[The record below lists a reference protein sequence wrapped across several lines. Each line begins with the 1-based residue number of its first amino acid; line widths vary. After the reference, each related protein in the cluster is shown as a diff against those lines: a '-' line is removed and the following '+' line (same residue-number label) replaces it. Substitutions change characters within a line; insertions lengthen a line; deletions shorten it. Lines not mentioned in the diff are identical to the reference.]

1 MSNPLEDNNDTIRT
15 LTFCEHVR
23 RRPRM
28 YIGWLGDGS
37 LPKDGVYVLLYK
49 IIAKSVE
56 EHLNGFGNL
65 IEITITDNLVTV
77 RDFGQG
83 IPLNLLISTVSED
96 KSLQKNFYQKERKY
110 VECPCGIG
118 LAVVNALSSEFTA
131 RSVQQGSVHTVTFVH
146 GLQTDDKWENETD
159 EKDGT
164 MISFRVDTEI
174 FGEYSYNMEY
184 VEHLIKTF
192 CYLNK
197 GLTIK
202 LNGTAYTAE
211 NGLLDLINENIRER
225 LHYPPIHLS
234 DDNVEVVIAHSKRR
248 KKERC
253 YSFVNELY
261 TPLGGKHQE
270 AFLKSIVT
278 VLNKF
283 YNNDFH
289 PSSIIYTSLV
299 AAIAIKA
306 SEPWFDGANK
316 IKLLSKEMW
325 SDGPSIHKY
334 ITKFLNR
341 HLTDYLNKNTETADK
356 LGSVIGDKEYNL
368 SAKNN
373 ISRLSFDYFP
383 KK

>member
-1 MSNPLEDNNDTIRT
+1 
-15 LTFCEHVR
+15 
-23 RRPRM
+23 M
-28 YIGWLGDGS
+28 YIGRRGDGS
-37 LPKDGVYVLLYK
+37 LPNDGLYVLLYE

-65 IEITITDNLVTV
+65 IEITITDKLVTV

-83 IPLNLLISTVSED
+83 IPLNLLILTVSEY
-96 KSLQKNFYQKERKY
+96 SPPKNYQKEGKY

-118 LAVVNALSSEFTA
+118 LVVVNALSSEFIA
-131 RSVQQGSVHTVTFVH
+131 RSVQQGAAHTVTFSQ
-146 GLQTDDKWENETD
+146 GLQTDDKWQDETD

-164 MISFRVDTEI
+164 MISFCVDTEI

-202 LNGTAYTAE
+202 LNGTVYTAE
-211 NGLLDLINENIRER
+211 NGLLDLINENVRER
-225 LHYPPIHLS
+225 LHYPPIYLS
-234 DDNVEVVIAHSKRR
+234 DDNVEVVIAHSTRR

-270 AFLKSIVT
+270 AFLKAIVR

-283 YNNDFH
+283 YHDDFH
-289 PSSIIYTSLV
+289 PSSIICTSLV

-306 SEPWFDGANK
+306 SEPYFDGENK
-316 IKLLSKEMW
+316 IKLISKDMW
-325 SDGPSIHKY
+325 SDGPSIYNY

-356 LGSVIGDKEYNL
+356 LGSVIGYNEYNL
-368 SAKNN
+368 SARNN
-373 ISRLSFDYFP
+373 ISRLTFDYFP

>member
-1 MSNPLEDNNDTIRT
+1 MSNLLEDKNDTISMLSFFRKNPGM
-15 LTFCEHVR
+15 CICR
-23 RRPRM
+23 R
-28 YIGWLGDGS
+28 GDGS
-37 LPKDGVYVLLYK
+37 LPDDGLYVLLYE

-65 IEITITDNLVTV
+65 IEITITDKLVTV

-83 IPLNLLISTVSED
+83 IPLNLLISTVSEYSSP
-96 KSLQKNFYQKERKY
+96 KKYQKERKY
-110 VECPCGIG
+110 VECPCGMG
-118 LAVVNALSSEFTA
+118 LVVVNALSSEFTA
-131 RSVQQGSVHTVTFVH
+131 RSVQQGAAHTVTFSQ
-146 GLQTDDKWENETD
+146 GLQTDDKWQNETD

-202 LNGTAYTAE
+202 LNGTVYTAE
-211 NGLLDLINENIRER
+211 NGLLDLINENVRER
-225 LHYPPIHLS
+225 LHYPPIYLS
-234 DDNVEVVIAHSKRR
+234 DDNVEVVIAHSTRR

-270 AFLKSIVT
+270 AFLKAIVR

-283 YNNDFH
+283 YHDDFH

-299 AAIAIKA
+299 AVIAIKA
-306 SEPWFDGANK
+306 SEPWLDGDNK
-316 IKLLSKEMW
+316 IKLISKNMW
-325 SDGPSIHKY
+325 SDGPSIHNY

-356 LGSVIGDKEYNL
+356 LGSVIGYNEYNI
-368 SAKNN
+368 SARNS
-373 ISRLSFDYFP
+373 ISRLTFDYFP

>member
-1 MSNPLEDNNDTIRT
+1 MSYL
-15 LTFCEHVR
+15 FHFR
-23 RRPRM
+23 RHHGM
-28 YIGWLGDGS
+28 YIGRRGDGS
-37 LPKDGVYVLLYK
+37 LPNDGLYVLLYE

-65 IEITITDNLVTV
+65 IEITITDKLVTV

-83 IPLNLLISTVSED
+83 IPLNLLISTVSEY
-96 KSLQKNFYQKERKY
+96 SPPKNYKKEGKY

-118 LAVVNALSSEFTA
+118 VVVVNALSSEFIA
-131 RSVQQGSVHTVTFVH
+131 RSVQQGAAHTVTFSQ
-146 GLQTDDKWENETD
+146 GLQTDDKWQDETD

-164 MISFRVDTEI
+164 MISFCVDTEI

-202 LNGTAYTAE
+202 LNGTVYTAE
-211 NGLLDLINENIRER
+211 NGLLDLINENVRER

-234 DDNVEVVIAHSKRR
+234 DDNVEVVIAHSRRR

-270 AFLKSIVT
+270 AFLKAIVR

-283 YNNDFH
+283 YHDDFH
-289 PSSIIYTSLV
+289 PSSIICTSLV

-306 SEPWFDGANK
+306 SEPYFDGENK
-316 IKLLSKEMW
+316 IKLISKDMW
-325 SDGPSIHKY
+325 SDGPSIYNY

-356 LGSVIGDKEYNL
+356 LGSVIGYNEYNL
-368 SAKNN
+368 SARNN
-373 ISRLSFDYFP
+373 ISRLTFDYFP